1 MKNTADLQKE
11 NDLLREQLAQEKSV
25 NAALK
30 EKIEQLL
37 NQRFKPSSEK
47 ISPDQLG
54 LFNEAE
60 ELVSEEESEN
70 SKTTTVKSHER
81 KARPRVSIPEHYPR
95 EEIVHDI
102 SETEKVCPKDGTD
115 LKVIGSEV
123 HEQLDIIPAKI
134 KVIRHVRLKYA
145 CPCCDQH
152 IITAQKPKQPI
163 EKSIASPGLLA
174 FVATQKYADALPL
187 YRQSDMF
194 KRIGI
199 TLDRTNLAHWMIK
212 CGGVVQPLINL
223 LTEHIQQQSLIHMDE
238 TTLQVL
244 DELGKPAQSKS
255 YVWLMATFGAQPAC
269 VYHYRDNRSQAVP
282 LELLSNTSKTLM
294 VDGYEGYQKACDTHS
309 IKRLGC
315 MAHARRKF
323 VEAQKLQKKT
333 GKADQA
339 IAFIQKLYAIER
351 QIKDQPPGERYRIRQ
366 QKSVPI
372 IEKLKAWKDKSL
384 ATVMRESALG
394 KALTYLHN
402 QWDRLVGYVED
413 GHYPIDN
420 NAAERAI
427 RPFTIG
433 RKNWLFSK
441 SQAGAKASA
450 NLYSVIETAKA
461 NHLNIYDYLT
471 LIFKELPNAQSV
483 EDVEKLLP
491 WNVQLI

>member
-60 ELVSEEESEN
+60 ELVGEEESEN

-199 TLDRTNLAHWMIK
+199 TLGRTNLAHWMIK